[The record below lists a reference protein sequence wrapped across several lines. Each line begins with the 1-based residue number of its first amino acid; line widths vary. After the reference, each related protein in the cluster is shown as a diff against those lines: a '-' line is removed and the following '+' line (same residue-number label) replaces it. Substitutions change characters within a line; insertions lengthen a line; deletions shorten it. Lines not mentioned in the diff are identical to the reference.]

1 MISYT
6 SWSLY
11 IVCISRILRE
21 FTRRKFSFKYRFVLF
36 LFVLIYP
43 SVVHDCIVTFL
54 FRNETFVCFVCDSFL
69 IQIILHDGWRNKNKK
84 IKRGNHVVYR
94 VIILLLIL
102 IVIPARVFIFRCLRM
117 KKYAA
122 VVAVAIITI
131 VIAVNVPTIL
141 DTVLMLLW
149 YIDR

>member
-1 MISYT
+1 MA
-6 SWSLY
+6 
-11 IVCISRILRE
+11 E
-21 FTRRKFSFKYRFVLF
+21 EKK
-36 LFVLIYP
+36 
-43 SVVHDCIVTFL
+43 
-54 FRNETFVCFVCDSFL
+54 E
-69 IQIILHDGWRNKNKK
+69 K

-102 IVIPARVFIFRCLRM
+102 IVIPARIFIFRCLRM

-141 DTVLMLLW
+141 DTVLVVLC
-149 YIDR
+149 IDR

>member
-1 MISYT
+1 MAK
-6 SWSLY
+6 
-11 IVCISRILRE
+11 E
-21 FTRRKFSFKYRFVLF
+21 KK
-36 LFVLIYP
+36 
-43 SVVHDCIVTFL
+43 
-54 FRNETFVCFVCDSFL
+54 
-69 IQIILHDGWRNKNKK
+69 KKK

-102 IVIPARVFIFRCLRM
+102 IVIPARIFIFRCLRM

-141 DTVLMLLW
+141 DAVLVLL
-149 YIDR
+149 